1 MADNSAILFSKPAKL
16 ELGVG
21 ERPTNGYLHQD
32 ISNKNG
38 IALDF
43 ACPPWE
49 VALAEN
55 SLTEVLALG
64 VIEHLRFAEVRKT
77 VANVHRMLA
86 PGGCFIFDVPDMK
99 IWSEYLYNVT
109 HGRAHENPCTA
120 EHVWHTI
127 YGWQRWPGDEHKSG
141 WLREDILFL
150 LREAGLEKIEEG
162 INVLLAKGIERRR
175 FGRSW
180 DAHIYLCAMK

>member
-1 MADNSAILFSKPAKL
+1 MTVSANRASKL

-21 ERPTNGYLHQD
+21 ERPTDGYLHQD
-32 ISNKNG
+32 ISRTAG
-38 IALDF
+38 VDLDF

-49 VALAEN
+49 IAIEEN

-64 VIEHLRFAEVRKT
+64 VIEHLRFDEVSKT
-77 VANVHRMLA
+77 AINVYRMLA
-86 PGGCFIFDVPDMK
+86 PGGAFIFDVPDMK

-109 HGRAHENPCTA
+109 HGRADENPCSA
-120 EHVWHTI
+120 EHVWRTI

-141 WLREDILFL
+141 WTRDEILAVL
-150 LREAGLEKIEEG
+150 KAAGFEKTEEG
-162 INVLLAKGIERRR
+162 VNILLEKGIERRR
-175 FGRSW
+175 FTRPW